1 MNFFPVR
8 LSLLITLFFCSIHL
22 HAQET
27 ELLTNPDFNDGTNGW
42 WAYGADIST
51 NNGEVAFDISEPGSN
66 IWDIQLGQGS
76 ITLRQGFKYTLC
88 WRAKRDN
95 GTLVF
100 NVGLGEAPYTLYFND
115 IPENFDGTWQENCVE
130 YIHTGEDINNV
141 AVTLNMGGS
150 DANATIDYISL
161 LEDPNNEVTLTFRV
175 DMQFETVSPDGVF
188 IAGSFNNWETP
199 VEMEANGS
207 EYSTSLE
214 LKKGETIV
222 YKFIN
227 GDSPEDFTGDC
238 TAGEDN
244 NRTLV
249 VPEYDDILDLVCFN
263 SCNYCIDPIV
273 FNTNPGAGPVSF
285 YGEMQVNGNRIY
297 GERTNTP
304 VLVKGISLFWSIW
317 GGEKFWNCGAVNT
330 LVDEWDIELIRAP
343 MSVENNNGWDFGY
356 LHENGK
362 TKQIAFMETVV
373 EAAIARDI
381 YVIVDYHSH
390 YADQNVET
398 AIEFFSYMAEKYG
411 HYDHVIFEIYNEP
424 ILPDWPA
431 IKTYAEAV
439 IEAIREYS
447 DNLVVVGT
455 ESYSTGV
462 DNASLSPIDDP
473 NTAYVFH
480 FYANHQEELR
490 EKVRTALNN
499 GSALFATEWGNIFVA
514 GENEGLTTVEGFEN
528 SDTWHALMDEYY
540 ISSANWCVYIDDFEN
555 ASGLFYD
562 ENGFN
567 GNVSY
572 TGENWT
578 NQSIISPS
586 GMYVYNMLKQQA
598 ADTPWRLAEQEVY
611 TIDYHLG
618 GGKNGANPAL
628 YPYNLEEDIMLDEA
642 TKEGYLFEGW
652 YNNAEFTGDPMTEI
666 PAGSSGNINL
676 HAKWTEAT
684 VIELLDNSDFSLG
697 TYNWVHWSEN
707 DSVAVEDGQIIIREL
722 TDNSGQLWTY
732 GFHNTN
738 YFTLKEGYRY
748 TLHWRAKRES
758 GEIKFEAAQ
767 YEPALNVFFSDT
779 PEMNGDWQENT
790 ITYDHTTETVYGVG
804 FSVFVGGYT
813 PDVSF
818 DYISLTESE
827 IVEAPILKI
836 SEIQGNN
843 EVSPYI
849 DQLVQTGGEITFITE
864 YGCYIQ
870 DEEQLRSGIFIFSDA
885 FTSLQIGDGLNVKGY
900 VTEYNGLTE
909 IADVIWTETYSS
921 TLGISPIIVDG
932 TEIDKDNESVL
943 ITIENVTAIEENEN
957 SDWIVEYENLEQ
969 VVIDDKFYLHEL
981 ISGNQYNISGIVVYR
996 YELYG
1001 LNPRFESDIESIEL
1015 PKYETSVTFRVDM
1028 QNETVSSNVYLCG
1041 SFNDWDSDEPLE
1053 KEGTVYSKT
1062 LELTSGETVEY
1073 KFANGDEWE
1082 LNIPDE
1088 CGSGDNNN
1096 RFLTVPDDD
1105 TVLEV
1110 VCFNS
1115 CEGCP
1120 QSVFE
1125 INGRV
1130 ISVYPNPA
1138 NDILTIKGI
1147 DAFEKINI
1155 QLIAANGQV
1164 VKEFDFEGKNTNPD
1178 KINISELKKGL
1189 YTLLL
1194 TTTNGDF
1201 SQKIIKN

>member
-1 MNFFPVR
+1 M
-8 LSLLITLFFCSIHL
+8 
-22 HAQET
+22 
-27 ELLTNPDFNDGTNGW
+27 
-42 WAYGADIST
+42 
-51 NNGEVAFDISEPGSN
+51 
-66 IWDIQLGQGS
+66 
-76 ITLRQGFKYTLC
+76 
-88 WRAKRDN
+88 
-95 GTLVF
+95 
-100 NVGLGEAPYTLYFND
+100 
-115 IPENFDGTWQENCVE
+115 
-130 YIHTGEDINNV
+130 
-141 AVTLNMGGS
+141 
-150 DANATIDYISL
+150 
-161 LEDPNNEVTLTFRV
+161 
-175 DMQFETVSPDGVF
+175 
-188 IAGSFNNWETP
+188 
-199 VEMEANGS
+199 
-207 EYSTSLE
+207 
-214 LKKGETIV
+214 

-227 GDSPEDFTGDC
+227 GDSPEDFTGEC

-263 SCNYCIDPIV
+263 SCTYCIDPIV

-285 YGEMQVNGNRIY
+285 YGEMQVNGNCIY

-304 VLVKGISLFWSIW
+304 VQVKGISLFWSIW

-373 EAAIARDI
+373 ETAIARDI

-390 YADQNVET
+390 YADQNIET

-411 HYDHVIFEIYNEP
+411 HYDNVIFEIYNEP

-431 IKTYAEAV
+431 IKAYAEAV

-455 ESYSTGV
+455 ESYSTRV

-499 GSALFATEWGNIFVA
+499 GSALFASEWGNIFVA
-514 GENEGLTTVEGFEN
+514 GENEGLTNEESFEN

-578 NQSIISPS
+578 DQSIISPS

-598 ADTPWRLAEQEVY
+598 ADAPWRLAEQEVY

-618 GGKNGANPAL
+618 GGINSANPTL
-628 YPYNLEEDIMLDEA
+628 YPYNLDEDIMLDEA

-652 YNNAEFTGDPMTEI
+652 YNNAEFTGDPMNEI
-666 PAGSSGNINL
+666 PAGSSGNISL
-676 HAKWTEAT
+676 HAKWTEAA

-697 TYNWVHWSEN
+697 TYNWIHWSEN

-758 GEIKFEAAQ
+758 GEIKFEVAQ
-767 YEPALNVFFSDT
+767 YEPSLNVFFSDT
-779 PEMNGDWQENT
+779 PDMNGDWQENT

-827 IVEAPILKI
+827 IVEIDSVEVTFQVDMQNERISSGVYLIGSFCNWTPAEAVQLTSTGTVYTSTLLLPVNEAIDYRFVNGDPDNGAQYELITGDCGNEPDMNRRIIVPETDITLDVVCFQECELCVEAPILKI

-849 DQLVQTGGEITFITE
+849 DQLVQTSGEITFITE

-870 DEEQLRSGIFIFSDA
+870 DEENLRSGIFIFSDA

-900 VTEYNGLTE
+900 VNEYNGLTE

-921 TLGISPIIVDG
+921 TLGIRPLIIDG
-932 TEIDKDNESVL
+932 TEINKDYESVL
-943 ITIENVTAIEENEN
+943 ITIENVTAIGENEN
-957 SDWIVEYENLEQ
+957 SDWIVAYENLKH

-1015 PKYETSVTFRVDM
+1015 PTDETSVTFRCDM

-1041 SFNDWDSDEPLE
+1041 SFNDWNNDEPLE

-1062 LELTSGETVEY
+1062 LELTPGETVEY
-1073 KFANGDEWE
+1073 KFVNGDQWE

-1096 RFLTVPDDD
+1096 RFLTVPDDN

-1115 CEGCP
+1115 CESC
-1120 QSVFE
+1120 QTSVFE

-1155 QLIAANGQV
+1155 KLIAANGQV
-1164 VKEFDFEGKNTNPD
+1164 VKEYDFEGKNTNPD

-1189 YTLLL
+1189 YTLLFS
-1194 TTTNGDF
+1194 TTNGDF